1 LGTETRRPQVFV
13 CYDLMEGL
21 IDEEEDPIFETK
33 PKLFSISIIT
43 FSNETILLLNVG
55 MLEIRTI
62 REYDL
67 EKRTSDQTTME
78 LEPSIVK
85 SKDVCVRLKVSL
97 EDKVYPKTYYHHSQ
111 DDIQMDETPTKI

>member
-1 LGTETRRPQVFV
+1 V
-13 CYDLMEGL
+13 
-21 IDEEEDPIFETK
+21 
-33 PKLFSISIIT
+33 
-43 FSNETILLLNVG
+43 
-55 MLEIRTI
+55 LEIRTI
-62 REYDL
+62 REFDP
-67 EKRTSDQTTME
+67 KIRTSDQTTME